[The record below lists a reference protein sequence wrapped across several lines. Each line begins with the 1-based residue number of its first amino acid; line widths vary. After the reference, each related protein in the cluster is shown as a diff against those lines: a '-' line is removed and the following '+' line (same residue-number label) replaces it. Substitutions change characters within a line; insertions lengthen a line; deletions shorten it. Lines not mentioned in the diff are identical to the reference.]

1 LKTLPPFN
9 NKESTAVNELN
20 ENPIMKYPEDPHGD
34 PLKDLSGK
42 RPLEARGLPVEKYI
56 ILVGDGMGDYPLEE
70 LGGKTPLEAAR
81 TPAMDRLARLG
92 ELGRV
97 QTIPIN
103 FHPGSDVANMS
114 LMGYDPAEYYTGRGP
129 MEATAMGIK
138 MNPED
143 VAFRCNLVTL
153 SFREGRAYMKDYSAG
168 HITTEESHTL
178 IQDLAALIPARSFVL
193 YPGVSYRNLLLWKGG
208 PEGIATVPPHDYTGK
223 DVTEAWHVYEEE
235 PLLYDV
241 LTKAITFFHRHPI
254 NEKRKAEGKLPANS
268 LWPWG
273 QGRRPAT
280 PTLHDRYNINGAV
293 VAAVDLIKGA
303 GIWAGMEVIDVPG
316 ATGYIDT
323 NYAGKA
329 AAALDALKDKDLVFL
344 HLEAPDEAGHM
355 GDVREKIRAI
365 ERFDKEIIGPVM
377 DGLKELGHSYRIM
390 VVTDHYTPIKL
401 KTHVSEPVPYV
412 IYDSLSPMDNTS
424 ASFNEKAAEKTHVF
438 IKEGHRLLERFIGVK
453 PMV

>member
-1 LKTLPPFN
+1 MNETNESHLIGYEGQRRDVTN
-9 NKESTAVNELN
+9 GDDAGKEYTTAR
-20 ENPIMKYPEDPHGD
+20 M
-34 PLKDLSGK
+34 
-42 RPLEARGLPVEKYI
+42 RPAEKYV

-70 LGGKTPLEAAR
+70 LGGKTPLEVAR

-103 FHPGSDVANMS
+103 FPPGSDVANLS
-114 LMGYDPAEYYTGRGP
+114 LMGYNPAEYYTGRGP

-153 SFREGRAYMKDYSAG
+153 SFREGRVYMKDYSAG
-168 HITTEESHTL
+168 HITTEESHA
-178 IQDLAALIPARSFVL
+178 IIHDLAAIIPTRSFAL
-193 YPGVSYRNLLLWKGG
+193 YPGVSYRNLLMWRGG

-223 DVTEAWHVYEEE
+223 DVTESWHVYEEE
-235 PLLYDV
+235 PLLYNV
-241 LTKAITFFHRHPI
+241 LTKAIAFLHRHPV
-254 NEKRKAEGKLPANS
+254 NERRRAEGKLPANS

-273 QGRRPAT
+273 QGRRPTT
-280 PTLHDRYNINGAV
+280 PTIYERFGINGAV

-303 GIWAGMEVIDVPG
+303 GIWAGMEIINVPG

-329 AAALDALKDKDLVFL
+329 AAALNALKEKDLVFL

-365 ERFDKEIIGPVM
+365 ERFDKEIVGPVM
-377 DGLKELGHSYRIM
+377 DELKEFGHSYRVM

-401 KTHVSEPVPYV
+401 KTHTAEPVPFA
-412 IYDSLSPMDNTS
+412 IFDSLDPKDNSS
-424 ASFNEKAAEKTHVF
+424 AAFNEKTAAMSPIF
-438 IKEGHRLLERFIGVK
+438 IKKGHTLLERFIGIE
-453 PMV
+453 PMT